1 MSSIAER
8 LAEVRERLAGAAR
21 AAGRRPEDVRLVAVG
36 KRHPVE
42 ALREAHGAGQRDFG
56 ENYAQELAEKAL
68 ALRGES
74 GVCFHAIGHVQSNK
88 ARLIAEHAD
97 LLHTVASASLAAAVA
112 RRREELGRPPL
123 DVLVEVN
130 LGGEAQKSGCAP
142 GALSGV
148 LDAVVALPALRLR
161 GLMTIPPVTADPRDA
176 RRYFDALAAL
186 RDQHGGPRV
195 LPELSMGMSDD
206 FEEAIGAGATLV
218 RIGTAIFGARPAPQP

>member
-21 AAGRRPEDVRLVAVG
+21 AAGRRPDEVRLVAVG

-42 ALREAHGAGQRDFG
+42 ALREALRAEQRDFA

-68 ALRGES
+68 ALRDEP

-97 LLHTVASASLAAAVA
+97 LLHTVASTSLAAAVA
-112 RRREELGRPPL
+112 RKREELGRPPL

-142 GALSGV
+142 ETLGGV

-161 GLMTIPPVTADPRDA
+161 GLMTIPPVTEDSRGA

-186 RDQHGGPRV
+186 RERHGGPRV

-218 RIGTAIFGARPAPQP
+218 RIGTAIFGARPAPKL